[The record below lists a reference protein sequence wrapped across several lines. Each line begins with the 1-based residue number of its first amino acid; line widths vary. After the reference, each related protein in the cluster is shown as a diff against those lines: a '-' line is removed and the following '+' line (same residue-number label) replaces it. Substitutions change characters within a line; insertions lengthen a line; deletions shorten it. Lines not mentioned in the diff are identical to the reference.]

1 MAVTTKDEVFKLLRQ
16 SGAQL
21 RRFGV
26 RRLSVFGSF
35 ARVEVHLRADPRV
48 VVRGEPND
56 ESDVDLLVEFDPDE
70 KTFNNLLGLADFL
83 EELFGRKVDIVT
95 PESLNPHFGHHIL
108 REAEYAAVDA

>member
-35 ARVEVHLRADPRV
+35 A
-48 VVRGEPND
+48 RGEPND